1 MAWVGFRREELTCT
15 GPGGEPTWYAFWPT
29 LHHGFCP
36 RCGTHLASVADNSAM
51 IFRLLEQ
58 NGLEP
63 LAHSFRHVA
72 VPWMTTTLATARG
85 LQIAD

>member
-1 MAWVGFRREELTCT
+1 
-15 GPGGEPTWYAFWPT
+15 
-29 LHHGFCP
+29 
-36 RCGTHLASVADNSAM
+36 M

-85 LQIAD
+85 LKIVD